1 MSGSADLLDPF
12 RGVAAFLSGFGAAL
26 TVAVIIRSLR
36 LVHRGWRP
44 PENRGVALVG
54 TSYLVLNMA
63 FAYAEFHLIGEKP
76 TEVSWFVVC
85 SLIVAAVPGILGLSL
100 LLIFIDH
107 EADRWR
113 GKNLGNG

>member
-1 MSGSADLLDPF
+1 MIADVDALDSF

-36 LVHRGWRP
+36 LVRRGWRP

-54 TSYLVLNMA
+54 ISYLVLNVA
-63 FAYAEFHLIGEKP
+63 FAYAEFHLIGERA
-76 TEVSWFVVC
+76 TTVSWFVVC
-85 SLIVAAVPGILGLSL
+85 SLILAAVPGILGLSL
-100 LLIFIDH
+100 LLIFIDR

-113 GKNLGNG
+113 GNNQG